1 MQCNTN
7 YTSNNSNYKNLNL
20 NVLETYKKKFG
31 IILGLS
37 DHTNDEI
44 STLCSIALG
53 AKVIEKHFLD
63 HNDPSN
69 DEVSLNINSWPEM
82 INKKQDF

>member
-20 NVLETYKKKFG
+20 NVLETYKKISG

-44 STLCSIALG
+44 STLGSIALG
-53 AKVIEKHFLD
+53 AKVIEKHFTD
-63 HNDPSN
+63 SN
-69 DEVSLNINSWPEM
+69 LEKALITL
-82 INKKQDF
+82 FL